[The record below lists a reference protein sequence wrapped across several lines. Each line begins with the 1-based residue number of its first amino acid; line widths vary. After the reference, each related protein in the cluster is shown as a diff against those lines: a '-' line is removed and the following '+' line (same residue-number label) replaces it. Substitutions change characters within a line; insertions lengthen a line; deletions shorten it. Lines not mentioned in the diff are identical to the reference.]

1 MTIDEALQ
9 FPQQSVAG
17 CMKPAKALSNCID
30 SFIGRRIHGANQRSI
45 QQINDDE
52 LSERE
57 HWMISIVWID
67 WIARDSNEHK
77 ILLSKLLNVQ
87 LVTLISLFKASAIC
101 IHWGQSVINESSKR
115 KYSFIC
121 MFWKISEDS
130 VKWASTWTISSSMF
144 TKDYQ
149 SFLYQVDQ
157 FGWKVTLQMA
167 MAANSAHYRLL
178 IAYSAHCHTPTLPKK
193 KY

>member
-1 MTIDEALQ
+1 MLHWHNGTFCSIQWPFTTTIR
-9 FPQQSVAG
+9 
-17 CMKPAKALSNCID
+17 
-30 SFIGRRIHGANQRSI
+30 RRIKLLHWIKFFLTLVYGHFNATMIISSKSDVKFTCDTSFGLIELHVVATSI
-45 QQINDDE
+45 
-52 LSERE
+52 
-57 HWMISIVWID
+57 
-67 WIARDSNEHK
+67 K